1 MFASKL
7 AIFEVPGQL
16 ILRCSIPRR
25 AGLLHDDV
33 TTSPS
38 VAAPEIACRDKLHGN
53 LPASVNHT

>member
-1 MFASKL
+1 
-7 AIFEVPGQL
+7 L
-16 ILRCSIPRR
+16 ILRCNIPRR